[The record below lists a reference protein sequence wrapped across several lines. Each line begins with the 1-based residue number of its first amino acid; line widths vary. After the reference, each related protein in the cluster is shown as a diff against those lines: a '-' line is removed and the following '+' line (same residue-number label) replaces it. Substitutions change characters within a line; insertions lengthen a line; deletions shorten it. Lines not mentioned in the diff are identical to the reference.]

1 VGGNIHASRAW
12 KGENM
17 DFASYFVAPWFA
29 RVLFLFTLFT
39 LPIKDYEIASLP
51 LHGPCPECHEILPL
65 HFVQGQ
71 NDKRR
76 RAQGFGSM
84 TSFSVTLSDSEG
96 SKRDCHA
103 FGSQMTVKGLAMT
116 VKEGSRW

>member
-17 DFASYFVAPWFA
+17 NFASYFVAPWFIK
-29 RVLFLFTLFT
+29 VLFLFILFT
-39 LPIKDYEIASLP
+39 LPVKEYEIASLS
-51 LHGPCPECHEILPL
+51 LHYI
-65 HFVQGQ
+65 
-71 NDKRR
+71 
-76 RAQGFGSM
+76 QGFGSM

-96 SKRDCHA
+96 FKRDCHA
-103 FGSQMTVKGLAMT
+103 FGSQMTVKRLAMT

>member
-17 DFASYFVAPWFA
+17 NFASYFVAPWFIK
-29 RVLFLFTLFT
+29 VLFLFILFT
-39 LPIKDYEIASLP
+39 LPIKEYEIASLS
-51 LHGPCPECHEILPL
+51 LHYI
-65 HFVQGQ
+65 
-71 NDKRR
+71 
-76 RAQGFGSM
+76 QGFGSM

-96 SKRDCHA
+96 FKRDCHA